1 MMCLTPLSLF
11 SMKIFLVIR
20 PLIKSL
26 ITFKTIFCVAK
37 ACLFKS
43 CNIKDDMVL
52 YGNELPTSTAP
63 IHKHSENKKRSSK
76 SKKLKHDRKNFNFWF
91 DRYKSNHTC
100 MYNKHLINFVHICR
114 YLNKNWIKIIEA
126 GLVAVVSAA
135 VAFGL
140 MVGINECTD
149 KAPFDSHAVTASVSL
164 VSYGYLLVI
173 CPLRRPVI
181 KHLPDL

>member
-43 CNIKDDMVL
+43 CNIKRW
-52 YGNELPTSTAP
+52 YGTVRKWKSWKHFQLPTSTAP
-63 IHKHSENKKRSSK
+63 PPLHKHSENKKRSSK

-100 MYNKHLINFVHICR
+100 MYNKHLSNFDHICR

-149 KAPFDSHAVTASVSL
+149 KAPFDSHAVTASVGVVL
-164 VSYGYLLVI
+164 YG
-173 CPLRRPVI
+173 
-181 KHLPDL
+181 

>member
-1 MMCLTPLSLF
+1 
-11 SMKIFLVIR
+11 
-20 PLIKSL
+20 
-26 ITFKTIFCVAK
+26 
-37 ACLFKS
+37 
-43 CNIKDDMVL
+43 
-52 YGNELPTSTAP
+52 
-63 IHKHSENKKRSSK
+63 
-76 SKKLKHDRKNFNFWF
+76 
-91 DRYKSNHTC
+91 
-100 MYNKHLINFVHICR
+100 MYNKHLSNFVHICR

-181 KHLPDL
+181 KHLPDLYRYISIMPVIAYLAI